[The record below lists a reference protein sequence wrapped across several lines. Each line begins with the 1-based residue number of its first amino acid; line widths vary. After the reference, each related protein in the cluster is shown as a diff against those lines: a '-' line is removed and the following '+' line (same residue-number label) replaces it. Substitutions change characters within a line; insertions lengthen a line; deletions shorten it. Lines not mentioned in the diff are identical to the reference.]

1 MSIHTW
7 VGKMPL
13 PTDVTTLRLYL
24 LRLGSSRRDG
34 SSSSSS
40 AAAAAAASLR
50 DPNVFFLP
58 WHTSTFGKGD
68 QQPFFPLL
76 AFCTLCFFPFP
87 FVLKHSPT
95 CTLPRYLTSNC
106 LAAPSWLRCKESST
120 GEREREEI
128 PSQFQNTFSQQQYTR
143 WDTGLG
149 LLLDEFLPK
158 PRNGQE
164 SCMTKPPRKV
174 SVCD

>member
-1 MSIHTW
+1 MIAFHAGLLLFYQRENVNSYL

-13 PTDVTTLRLYL
+13 PTDVTTLRLCL

-40 AAAAAAASLR
+40 AAAAASLG

-76 AFCTLCFFPFP
+76 AFCTLCFFRSRSSSNTPLHVP
-87 FVLKHSPT
+87 
-95 CTLPRYLTSNC
+95 YLTSDC
-106 LAAPSWLRCKESST
+106 LAAPSWLRCKERFT
-120 GEREREEI
+120 DEREREKKFQFGFRI
-128 PSQFQNTFSQQQYTR
+128 PLANNNIR
-143 WDTGLG
+143 DGIPGL
-149 LLLDEFLPK
+149 D
-158 PRNGQE
+158 
-164 SCMTKPPRKV
+164 C
-174 SVCD
+174 C

>member
-7 VGKMPL
+7 VGKMSL
-13 PTDVTTLRLYL
+13 PTDVTTLRLHVCL

-34 SSSSSS
+34 PSSSSS
-40 AAAAAAASLR
+40 AAAAASLG

-76 AFCTLCFFPFP
+76 AFCTLCFFRSRSSSNTPLHVP
-87 FVLKHSPT
+87 Y
-95 CTLPRYLTSNC
+95 LPSDC
-106 LAAPSWLRCKESST
+106 LAAPSWLRCKERST
-120 GEREREEI
+120 GEREPEEI

>member
-13 PTDVTTLRLYL
+13 PTDVTTLRLCL

-40 AAAAAAASLR
+40 AAAAASLG

-68 QQPFFPLL
+68 QQPFFPFLPS
-76 AFCTLCFFPFP
+76 AP
-87 FVLKHSPT
+87 FVFSVPVRLQ
-95 CTLPRYLTSNC
+95 TLPYMYLTLPDFRLLGSPF
-106 LAAPSWLRCKESST
+106 LAAVQGKVHGC
-120 GEREREEI
+120 EREREEI
-128 PSQFQNTFSQQQYTR
+128 PSQFQNTFSQQQQYTR

-164 SCMTKPPRKV
+164 SCMTKPPT
-174 SVCD
+174 S